1 MFGEALMSLCKTLT
15 KELTSGLTGTTGRV
29 IIGLNWTLVEGP
41 RGFGLAHTPARG
53 TAGCFGLSYAGEL
66 SGKSLAEIALGITS
80 QNPFDRA
87 LAQASINA
95 HWNRAELPG
104 TDVNGLDIVSGR
116 SGRTVV
122 IGRFPG
128 LAERIPDAKVIERE
142 PGPND
147 YPTSA
152 APELL
157 PGADQLLITASAFT
171 DGSLWNYIALAP
183 NAFTVLIGP
192 GTPLSEKFFERGI
205 DALAGFVIR
214 DGEGAISAIN
224 QGGAVKALKKFG
236 RNICLV
242 KD

>member
-1 MFGEALMSLCKTLT
+1 MAICKTIPEKLT
-15 KELTSGLTGTTGRV
+15 TGLTGTTGRV

-41 RGFGLAHTPARG
+41 CGFGLAHTPARG
-53 TAGCFGLSYAGEL
+53 SAGCFGLSYAGEL
-66 SGKSLAEIALGITS
+66 SGKPLAEIALGITS

-95 HWNRAELPG
+95 YWNKAELPG
-104 TDVNGLDIVSGR
+104 ADVNGLDLVAER
-116 SGRTVV
+116 SGRTIV

-128 LAERIPDAKVIERE
+128 LADRMPDAQVIERE

-171 DGSLWNYIALAP
+171 DGSLWNYLALAP
-183 NAFTVLIGP
+183 DAFTVLIGP
-192 GTPLSEKFFERGI
+192 GTPLSKKLFECGI

-214 DGEGAISAIN
+214 DGERAISAIT